1 MSSNPPP
8 PSPVNK
14 QAMSRATTAG
24 VILSIVA
31 IVLFVVFWLVL
42 GQVGLEHIP
51 RLLLSLCVPPAIISV
66 IAVFYFRR
74 LYKGL

>member
-8 PSPVNK
+8 PNPVNK
-14 QAMSRATTAG
+14 QALSRASVAG
-24 VILSIVA
+24 VVLSIVA

-51 RLLLSLCVPPAIISV
+51 RLLLSLCVPPAIIGV
-66 IAVFYFRR
+66 IAVVYFRR
-74 LYKGL
+74 LYKRL